1 MAAKRNR
8 FQALAV
14 AATAL
19 SVSGGSASAAP
30 SVTMM
35 ADSCAVCHGSDGR
48 SVSKIDSLAGMSV
61 REFIEEMNEMKTDP
75 HEGRLMGIVAKG
87 FSMQEV
93 QALGRYFQAL
103 SPGKG
108 KKDDKKKKE
117 RHAD

>member
-1 MAAKRNR
+1 MAAKSNR

-35 ADSCAVCHGSDGR
+35 ADSCAVCHGTDGQ
-48 SVSKIDSLAGMSV
+48 STGEIDSLTGMSV
-61 REFIEEMNEMKTDP
+61 RKFIEEMNEMKIDP

-103 SPGKG
+103 SPAKG

-117 RHAD
+117 RHDD